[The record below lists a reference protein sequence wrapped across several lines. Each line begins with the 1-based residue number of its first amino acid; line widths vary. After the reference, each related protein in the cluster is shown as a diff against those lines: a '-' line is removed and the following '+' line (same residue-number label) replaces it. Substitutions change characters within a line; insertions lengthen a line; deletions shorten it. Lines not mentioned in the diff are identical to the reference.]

1 LTLPRG
7 APKLAAR
14 MRALTTSTA
23 AALVLLA
30 LACARGEQPLAPRAN
45 VLVIVIDTLRADR
58 LGAWGAQ
65 RPTSPRLDALA
76 AESLLVERAI
86 AQSPWTKPSLASL
99 FTSLHPSQHGAVEE
113 TTANH
118 LAPSLVTLAEC
129 FAAAGYR
136 TGAVSENPHVSSVT
150 RFDQGFERMQTLN
163 GFRGDRAWVVQSAR
177 RWLEERDAQD
187 AERPF
192 FLYVHFLDPHGP
204 YEPGPP
210 WRERFLE
217 GRASEQP
224 LVREGKVGP
233 LAEGT
238 RALVELAQSDVE
250 YLRALYDAEIRET
263 DAALESLL
271 AELESRA
278 LLEDTLVLL
287 TSDHGE
293 EFLEHGTF
301 KHGYQLYEESLRVPL
316 VLRVPGLGARRE
328 RDAAV
333 QHIDLA
339 PTLLE
344 LVGLP
349 VPPAFQGRSLVP
361 LLRGEPLAQTA
372 IVSETS
378 WRGIDL
384 ASAQRG
390 PWKLIVDRASGARTL
405 FDLDADPGELQPL
418 DPDAAQHATV
428 VAELQ
433 AALERAAR
441 RPADVALEGATG
453 EGDATSEEALRAL
466 GYFGK

>member
-1 LTLPRG
+1 
-7 APKLAAR
+7 
-14 MRALTTSTA
+14 MRARTTSLA
-23 AALVLLA
+23 AALAVLA
-30 LACARGEQPLAPRAN
+30 LACTSGEDALAPRAN

-58 LGAWGAQ
+58 LGAWGGPRA
-65 RPTSPRLDALA
+65 TSPRLDALA
-76 AESLLVERAI
+76 GESLLVERAI
-86 AQSPWTKPSLASL
+86 AQASWTKPSLASL

-129 FAAAGYR
+129 FAAGGYR
-136 TGAVSENPHVSSVT
+136 TGAVSENPHVSNVT

-163 GFRGDRAWVVQSAR
+163 GFRGDRAWVVESAR
-177 RWLEERDAQD
+177 RWLEERQAQD

-204 YEPGPP
+204 YEPGAP

-217 GRASEQP
+217 GVSSEQP

-238 RALVELAQSDVE
+238 RALVQLAEGDVE

-271 AELESRA
+271 GELESRG
-278 LLEDTLVLL
+278 LLGDTVVLL

-316 VLRVPGLGARRE
+316 VLRVPGVAARRE
-328 RDAAV
+328 REALV

-344 LVGLP
+344 IVGLP
-349 VPPAFQGRSLVP
+349 VPPTFQGRSLVP
-361 LLRGEPLAQTA
+361 LLRGERLAETT

-384 ASAQRG
+384 ASARSG
-390 PWKLIVDRASGARTL
+390 RWKLIVDRASGARTL
-405 FDLDADPGELQPL
+405 FDLDTDPGEMDAL
-418 DPDAAQHATV
+418 DPDAAEHASV
-428 VAELQ
+428 VALLE
-433 AALERAAR
+433 AELERAGR
-441 RPADVALEGATG
+441 TPAGVTLEGGTG
-453 EGDATSEEALRAL
+453 EGDATSEDALRAL